1 MKKPSI
7 RKPRT
12 FDLDTEASSQKTLQS
27 NSEKTAKKPAR
38 KKRKPRAFSTSIE
51 MRSTDDSAAQR
62 IDIDELPDQFA
73 EQLTP
78 PVPQNSSQHFGWSK
92 LFFGTLAALI
102 SLAAGLWFDQL
113 IRDLFARQDW
123 LGWLAVGLTG
133 LLIFAGVAIIIREFL
148 GFARMAKVSHLRA
161 QGDRATNENELNLAK
176 MTVVSLDALY
186 ANRPETA
193 HGRAVLMQHTDE
205 VLDGRDLIH
214 LAERDLLRPLDQ
226 KAKTLVMGSARR
238 VSIVTAVSPRA
249 LVDIGFVLVENIRL
263 IRQIADLYGGR
274 PGTFGFWRLARN
286 VLAHLAVTGAIAVGD
301 GLLQQII
308 GHGVAA
314 KISSRLGEGIVNGL
328 LTARIGI
335 AAIDVCRPLSF
346 SDQTRPGIKDFM
358 GELLKSPPGN
368 GDK

>member
-1 MKKPSI
+1 VC
-7 RKPRT
+7 
-12 FDLDTEASSQKTLQS
+12 SS
-27 NSEKTAKKPAR
+27 
-38 KKRKPRAFSTSIE
+38 
-51 MRSTDDSAAQR
+51 D
-62 IDIDELPDQFA
+62 
-73 EQLTP
+73 
-78 PVPQNSSQHFGWSK
+78 
-92 LFFGTLAALI
+92 
-102 SLAAGLWFDQL
+102 
-113 IRDLFARQDW
+113 
-123 LGWLAVGLTG
+123 
-133 LLIFAGVAIIIREFL
+133 
-148 GFARMAKVSHLRA
+148 
-161 QGDRATNENELNLAK
+161 
-176 MTVVSLDALY
+176 
-186 ANRPETA
+186 
-193 HGRAVLMQHTDE
+193 
-205 VLDGRDLIH
+205 
-214 LAERDLLRPLDQ
+214 LDQ